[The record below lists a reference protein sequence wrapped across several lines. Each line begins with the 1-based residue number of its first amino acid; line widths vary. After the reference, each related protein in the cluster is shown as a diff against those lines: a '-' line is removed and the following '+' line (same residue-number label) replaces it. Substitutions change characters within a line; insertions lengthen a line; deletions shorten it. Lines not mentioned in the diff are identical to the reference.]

1 MDLLSTAAARE
12 CEQRRS
18 KRSPNLHRTGS
29 IGASEAGEGGG
40 GGTRSVRYRVK
51 DNLRQP
57 DLLREGAIGG
67 MRSRSELQTPAKVE
81 ARGRLGEGRKR
92 TFAGQISCAR
102 ARSEL

>member
-12 CEQRRS
+12 CEQWRS

-40 GGTRSVRYRVK
+40 TSSVRYRVK

-67 MRSRSELQTPAKVE
+67 MRSRSEFQTPAKLE

-92 TFAGQISCAR
+92 TFAGQISCAM